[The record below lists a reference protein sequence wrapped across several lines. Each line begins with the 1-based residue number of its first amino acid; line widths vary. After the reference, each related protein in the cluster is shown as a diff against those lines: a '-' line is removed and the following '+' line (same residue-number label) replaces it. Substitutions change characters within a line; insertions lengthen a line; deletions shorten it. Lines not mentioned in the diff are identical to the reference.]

1 MAVDQRL
8 SLSEDTERLVNH
20 NDIVL
25 FDMTG
30 FSYKHITKLSLSVLR
45 CYMKFTQVS
54 ETYMDCKAYSFDLFV
69 FVFCIGSFSSSS

>member
-1 MAVDQRL
+1 MAVDHRL
-8 SLSEDTERLVNH
+8 SQVENTERLVNDS
-20 NDIVL
+20 DIVL

-54 ETYMDCKAYSFDLFV
+54 GTDMDCKV
-69 FVFCIGSFSSSS
+69 